1 MSYDG
6 HSGIQGRVSTVLGRL
21 HPRLPEAGAFRP
33 QSQFHPDVCTLTG
46 MAERNPLDELR
57 ERIGEALR
65 ASPVQDFEKNL
76 HALMVSFFDR
86 FDLAVR
92 EDLEVHKKL
101 LERAQAKLTA
111 LEARVSE
118 LEARKPP
125 A

>member
-1 MSYDG
+1 MG
-6 HSGIQGRVSTVLGRL
+6 RPHLGVAQSGGRL
-21 HPRLPEAGAFRP
+21 RAG
-33 QSQFHPDVCTLTG
+33 QIYPDVGTLTN

-65 ASPVQDFEKNL
+65 ASSAKDVEKNL
-76 HALMVSFFDR
+76 QALLTAFFDR

-101 LERAQAKLTA
+101 LERAQAKLAA
-111 LEARVSE
+111 LETRVAE
-118 LEARKPP
+118 LEERKPG

>member
-1 MSYDG
+1 M
-6 HSGIQGRVSTVLGRL
+6 GRL
-21 HPRLPEAGAFRP
+21 HLGAARTGCRP
-33 QSQFHPDVCTLTG
+33 CTGQIFPDVCTLTN

-65 ASPVQDFEKNL
+65 ASPAKDVEKNL
-76 HALMVSFFDR
+76 QALLAAFFDR
-86 FDLAVR
+86 FDLAAR

-111 LEARVSE
+111 LETRVAE
-118 LEARKPP
+118 LEARKPG